1 MSGCRVNIIVI
12 VVMVLLFPLQVFSQ
26 QANNAASITDE
37 NSGKVLYKPRLHYS
51 IGSSFLVAP
60 RLGSVSEVTFA
71 PALTVPLSPKL
82 SVEGGI
88 MAAYYYSAPFKTDI
102 TGFPTGSFNGLYVY
116 GSAIYQFSPQLT
128 LYGSAI
134 KEIAGNSPFNSMA
147 GSSYSIGS
155 QYNFGNFSIGVTF
168 QMSDRNNIY
177 SPFQSNSQQGFYS
190 PFNQGWISH

>member
-1 MSGCRVNIIVI
+1 MPGFRNKISLIFILVS
-12 VVMVLLFPLQVFSQ
+12 LFAAEAFSQ
-26 QANNAASITDE
+26 QTDTGMKLTE
-37 NSGKVLYKPRLHYS
+37 DKPGAVLYKPRLHYS
-51 IGSSFLVAP
+51 IGTSFLVAP
-60 RLGSVSEVTFA
+60 RFGSVSEVTFA

-88 MAAYYYSAPFKTDI
+88 MASYFYAAPFNTDI
-102 TGFPTGSFNGLYVY
+102 TGFPSGSFNGLYVY
-116 GSAIYQFSPQLT
+116 GSAIYQLSPQFT

-134 KEIAGNSPFNSMA
+134 KEIAGNSPFNSIA
-147 GSSYSIGS
+147 RSSYSIGT

-190 PFNQGWISH
+190 PFNHGWGSR

>member
-1 MSGCRVNIIVI
+1 MM
-12 VVMVLLFPLQVFSQ
+12 VVMVLLFSVQGFSQ
-26 QANNAASITDE
+26 QTNNAGSITDD
-37 NSGKVLYKPRLHYS
+37 NSGKVLYKPKFHYS

-102 TGFPTGSFNGLYVY
+102 TGFPSGSFNGLYVY
-116 GSAIYQFSPQLT
+116 GSAIYQFSPQFT

-190 PFNQGWISH
+190 PFNQGWIAH